1 MSPAANRSARAEER
15 GFSLI
20 EVLIGSVILLAILGG
35 LGTTLITGR
44 NASQQTSAL
53 ISIDDK
59 LRTVLRRVSEEV
71 RSASRTAPGTNWAVG
86 ANSLTFN
93 RTLPDGT
100 FSPPIT
106 FRLNGDLLEY
116 ITTADL
122 GAQIVT
128 PLATSVDTFTVVEN
142 NTLLTIT
149 LGVSVR
155 SGSGAVLS
163 GTQSINV
170 SPRN

>member
-1 MSPAANRSARAEER
+1 MNPTGNPSARAEER

-59 LRTVLRRVSEEV
+59 LRTILRRVSEEV
-71 RSASRTAPGTNWAVG
+71 RSASRTAADNNWNVG

-93 RTLPDGT
+93 RALPDGT
-100 FSPPIT
+100 YSPPIT
-106 FRLNGDLLEY
+106 YRLNGDLLEY
-116 ITTADL
+116 VTTGDL
-122 GAQIVT
+122 GVQIVT

-142 NTLLTIT
+142 NTLVTIT

-155 SGSGAVLS
+155 SGSGAMLS